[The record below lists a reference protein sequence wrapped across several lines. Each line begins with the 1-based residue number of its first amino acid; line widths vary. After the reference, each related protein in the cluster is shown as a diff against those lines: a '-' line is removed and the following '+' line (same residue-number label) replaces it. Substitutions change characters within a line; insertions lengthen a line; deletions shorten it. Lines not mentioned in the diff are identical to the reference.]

1 MPNHS
6 TIDQKPVRVLVYCSA
21 ITARSAHFVSRDA
34 SIPCAPLDNASRG
47 DQVEFPRGWQ
57 I

>member
-1 MPNHS
+1 
-6 TIDQKPVRVLVYCSA
+6 LVYCSA